1 MSGSVASPFRQPKA
15 VFAVAFACVVS
26 FMGIGLVDPI
36 LPAIS
41 HELNASPSE
50 VTLLFTSYLVV
61 TAVAMLITNWVS
73 SRLGAKK
80 TLIAGLI
87 LIVVFSALAGASPTI
102 GQIIGFRAGWGVGNA
117 LFIATSLAVIV
128 ASASGGFAGAIV
140 LYETALGIGIA
151 VGPLLGGTLGE
162 ISWRGPFYGV
172 ACLMAIALIA
182 TVVLVE
188 PTPKPAHKTGL
199 SAPLRALKHRGLLI
213 LSLTALCYNWG
224 FFTVLGYAPFP
235 MDLSPIRLGLVF
247 TGWGILVAIF
257 AVFGAPRLQ
266 ASLGIARTMYLNL
279 AAFAVV
285 VLVIAIWTTD
295 RAVLIPAVIVSGI
308 FIGVNNTITTQ
319 AAMTVSPVEKPVASA
334 AYSFVRFIGGGLAPY
349 AAGRLVLAANI
360 HVPFFI
366 AAGAIVVGIAIL
378 STAHRL
384 LTAAERIQ
392 AEQVPAPTPAA
403 LAAPVPVAGN
413 ARSNVLIVNP
423 DAPGMLAAADEPSE
437 LASLRLAGLL
447 TAPAADHLAQVL
459 GEVLQRGQRGDQGG
473 RLLGRQARHSF
484 GQDRGSLRG
493 DALVGLLSLG
503 GDLDPGGA
511 EIVGVTQPPD
521 QAERIKLADDPGQ
534 HGRVEALDV
543 GEFGEAERAAVG
555 HDAEHGRLGRGEPLP
570 HRGRVQLPREPQDD
584 PPQPDDGLVV
594 HARRPPPL
602 PPCWL
607 PVNHRSPRAFATGT
621 RQARRVPRGC
631 GLSVVGVSRDYASPF
646 RCCPP
651 HGLAGPRPEPAAA
664 RPR

>member
-41 HELNASPSE
+41 HQLHASPSE

-87 LIVVFSALAGASPTI
+87 VIVVFSALAGASPSI
-102 GQIIGFRAGWGVGNA
+102 NAIIGFRAGWGVGNA

-140 LYETALGIGIA
+140 LYETALGVGIA
-151 VGPLLGGTLGE
+151 IGPLLGGTLGE

-172 ACLMAIALIA
+172 AVLMAIALIA

-199 SAPLRALKHRGLLI
+199 SAPLRALRHRGLLTM
-213 LSLTALCYNWG
+213 SLTALCYNWG

-235 MDLSPIRLGLVF
+235 MNLSPIRLGLVF
-247 TGWGILVAIF
+247 TGWGIFVALF

-266 ASLGIARTMYLNL
+266 ASMGIARAMYLNL

-319 AAMTVSPVEKPVASA
+319 AVMTVSPVEKPVASA

-349 AAGRLVLAANI
+349 VAGRLVIAVNI
-360 HVPFFI
+360 HFPFFI
-366 AAGAIVVGIAIL
+366 AAGAIVAGIVIL
-378 STAHRL
+378 STARSL
-384 LTAAERIQ
+384 LTEAERVQ
-392 AEQVPAPTPAA
+392 AEPVAADTGPAA
-403 LAAPVPVAGN
+403 PVLVPVAGTAMVPN
-413 ARSNVLIVNP
+413 GAVGVILAAVDNSPMAARVTETAARLAAANGRAVHVVHAQEDVTATYTAVDGEDLEDARALVRNQLELLAAHHVPAQGEVLRHAPGHGVAGRMVAEYAASIGAGTIVIGAPSHGGLPALMDDSASQELWRHARSNILIVNP
-423 DAPGMLAAADEPSE
+423 DAPGTPTTLDDGNE
-437 LASLRLAGLL
+437 LAS
-447 TAPAADHLAQVL
+447 
-459 GEVLQRGQRGDQGG
+459 
-473 RLLGRQARHSF
+473 
-484 GQDRGSLRG
+484 
-493 DALVGLLSLG
+493 
-503 GDLDPGGA
+503 
-511 EIVGVTQPPD
+511 
-521 QAERIKLADDPGQ
+521 
-534 HGRVEALDV
+534 
-543 GEFGEAERAAVG
+543 
-555 HDAEHGRLGRGEPLP
+555 
-570 HRGRVQLPREPQDD
+570 
-584 PPQPDDGLVV
+584 
-594 HARRPPPL
+594 
-602 PPCWL
+602 
-607 PVNHRSPRAFATGT
+607 RSG
-621 RQARRVPRGC
+621 
-631 GLSVVGVSRDYASPF
+631 
-646 RCCPP
+646 
-651 HGLAGPRPEPAAA
+651 
-664 RPR
+664 